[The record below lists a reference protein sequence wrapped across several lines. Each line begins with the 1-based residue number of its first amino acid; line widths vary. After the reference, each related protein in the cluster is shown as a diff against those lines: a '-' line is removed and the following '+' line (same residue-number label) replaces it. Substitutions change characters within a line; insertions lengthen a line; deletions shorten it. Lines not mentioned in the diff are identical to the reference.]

1 MYKEPIE
8 VRLSQAFLPTRKE
21 LPSDTI
27 MPSHQL
33 MLRAGMVQLL
43 ASGIYSYLPIGWK
56 VIKKVIEIVREEM
69 DRIGA
74 QELMLPILNP
84 IEIWDET
91 GRNADFGEEM
101 FRLQDR
107 KKRSL
112 VLAPTHEEII
122 CDLARKYIQSYKD
135 MPQIWYQIQTK
146 FRDEPR
152 PRSGLIRAR
161 QFIMKDSYSMD
172 VDDDHLEES
181 YRLHAEAYKRIF
193 NRCGLQFHIVG
204 ASSGLMG
211 GSGSQ
216 EFMVESEY
224 GEDTLVICSECDY
237 AANQEIAVSHPQ
249 KIDNKKATTHKKL
262 HTPGKKTIKEVTD
275 FLGVQSGQ
283 LIKSLIY
290 ICDNNPIMVLIRGDH
305 ELNESKLLSHLKSPV
320 HPAHSDEVKDHCD
333 TEIGFVGPVGLK
345 KSIKI
350 IADLSLQN
358 QHDMITGA
366 NEIDYHL
373 SGVELQSDVQQK
385 IEYADLKTVISGEKC
400 KMCNGKLKIVN
411 AIELGHI
418 FKLGTKYS
426 KSMKAFFLDHQ
437 GLEHPIVMGSYGIG
451 IERIVAAAILQNF
464 DDKGIIWNQILAPYL
479 VHIIPI
485 KVDNSDTLKMANQ
498 LYDQLKK
505 EEIDTLIDDRTVT
518 PGYKFKDADLLGMPY
533 QVIIGEKWLQDGLI
547 EIKKRK
553 SNEKVFIKTNTVIK
567 TIKSYLNDEV

>member
-1 MYKEPIE
+1 M
-8 VRLSQAFLPTRKE
+8 RLSQAFLPTRKE
-21 LPSDTI
+21 LPSDTV

-33 MLRAGMVQLL
+33 MLRAGMIQLL

-91 GRNADFGEEM
+91 GRNTDFGDEM
-101 FRLQDR
+101 FRLYDR

-112 VLAPTHEEII
+112 ILAPTHEEII

-172 VDDDHLEES
+172 VDDDHLEKS
-181 YRLHAEAYKRIF
+181 YQLHAQAYKKIF
-193 NRCGLQFHIVG
+193 HRCGLQFHIVT

-224 GEDTLVICSECDY
+224 GEDTLVICSDCDY
-237 AANQEIAVSHPQ
+237 AANQEIAVSHSI
-249 KIDNKKATTHKKL
+249 KIKNKEAVSLKRL
-262 HTPGKKTIKEVTD
+262 HTPGKKTIKEVSD
-275 FLGVQSGQ
+275 FLGIQTSQ
-283 LIKSLIY
+283 LMKSLIY
-290 ICDNNPIMVLIRGDH
+290 ICNSQPIMVLIRGDH
-305 ELNESKLLSHLKSPV
+305 ELNESKLLSFLSCPV
-320 HPAHSDEVKDHCD
+320 RPAQPDEVKDLCN
-333 TEIGFVGPVGLK
+333 TEIGFIGPVGLK
-345 KSIKI
+345 KSMRI
-350 IADLSLQN
+350 IADLSLKD
-358 QHDMITGA
+358 QHDLIAGA
-366 NEIDYHL
+366 NKKDFHI
-373 SGVELQSDVQQK
+373 SGIELKRDIKQK
-385 IEYADLKTVISGEKC
+385 IEYSDLKIVKSGEKC
-400 KMCNGKLKIVN
+400 KICNGKLKIVN

-426 KSMKAFFLDHQ
+426 KSMKAFFVDNKGHDK
-437 GLEHPIVMGSYGIG
+437 PIVMGSYGIG

-464 DDKGIIWNQILAPYL
+464 DDKGIIWNEVLAPYL
-479 VHIIPI
+479 IHIIPI
-485 KVDNSDTLKMANQ
+485 KFDNTDILEMANQ
-498 LYDQLKK
+498 LYYQLKSQQL
-505 EEIDTLIDDRTVT
+505 DTIIDDRYVT
-518 PGYKFKDADLLGMPY
+518 PGYKFKDADLLGMPF
-533 QVIIGEKWLQDGLI
+533 QVIVGEKWLHDGLI

-553 SNEKVFIKTNTVIK
+553 SNEKIFVKQNEFIK
-567 TIKSYLNDEV
+567 TIKSLLK

>member
-1 MYKEPIE
+1 M
-8 VRLSQAFLPTRKE
+8 RLSQAFLPTRKE
-21 LPSDTI
+21 LPSDVI
-27 MPSHQL
+27 IPSHQL
-33 MLRAGMVQLL
+33 MLRAGMIQLL
-43 ASGIYSYLPIGWK
+43 ASGIYSYLPLGWK

-91 GRNADFGEEM
+91 GRNMDFGDEM
-101 FRLQDR
+101 FRLNDR

-181 YRLHAEAYKRIF
+181 YTLHAEAYKRIF

-224 GEDTLVICSECDY
+224 GEDTLVICSQCDY
-237 AANQEIAVSHPQ
+237 AANQEIAVSHHI
-249 KIDNKKATTHKKL
+249 KIENKKTVTLKKI
-262 HTPGKKTIKEVTD
+262 HTPDKKTIKEVTD
-275 FLGVQSGQ
+275 FLGVESGQ

-290 ICDNNPIMVLIRGDH
+290 ICDSKPIMVLIRGDH
-305 ELNESKLLSHLKSPV
+305 ELNESKLLSHLKCPV
-320 HPAHSDEVKDHCD
+320 HQAYSDEVKDLCD

-345 KSIKI
+345 KSVKI
-350 IADLSLQN
+350 IADISLKN

-366 NEIDYHL
+366 NEVNYHF
-373 SGVELQSDVQQK
+373 SGIELKRDVKQK
-385 IEYADLKTVISGEKC
+385 IEYADLKTVVSGEKC
-400 KMCNGKLKIVN
+400 KICNENLRIVN

-418 FKLGTKYS
+418 FKLGIKYS
-426 KSMKAFFLDHQ
+426 KSMKANFSDSEDRDQ
-437 GLEHPIVMGSYGIG
+437 PIVMGSYGIG

-464 DDKGIIWNQILAPYL
+464 DDKGIIWNELLAPYP

-485 KVDNSDTLKMANQ
+485 KVDNVDILKMANK
-498 LYDQLKK
+498 LYDELKK
-505 EEIDTLIDDRTVT
+505 QNIETIIDDRIVT
-518 PGYKFKDADLLGMPY
+518 PGYKFKDADLLGMPL
-533 QVIIGEKWLQDGLI
+533 QVIIGEKWLQDELI

-553 SNEKVFIKTNTVIK
+553 SNERVFVKKNELIK
-567 TIKSYLNDEV
+567 TIKSFLKKTFDSER